1 MDMTKFA
8 SNQDQ
13 DYQNVLSELRRF
25 IPSREAHPD
34 MELIS
39 ATSQSSPNQETSQSE
54 NRNEESSANKRG
66 QAGKREESGL
76 RQPPQPV
83 IHFSGT
89 FNTGGG
95 KSMQGNQFNA
105 GGGAMNF

>member
-25 IPSREAHPD
+25 IQSSEAHPE

-39 ATSQSSPNQETSQSE
+39 ATSQSNPNQETSQSE
-54 NRNEESSANKRG
+54 SRNEESSANKRD
-66 QAGKREESGL
+66 QAGKCEEGGL
-76 RQPPQPV
+76 RQPPQP
-83 IHFSGT
+83 INHFSGT

-95 KSMQGNQFNA
+95 KSIQGNQFNSE
-105 GGGAMNF
+105 GRPMNF